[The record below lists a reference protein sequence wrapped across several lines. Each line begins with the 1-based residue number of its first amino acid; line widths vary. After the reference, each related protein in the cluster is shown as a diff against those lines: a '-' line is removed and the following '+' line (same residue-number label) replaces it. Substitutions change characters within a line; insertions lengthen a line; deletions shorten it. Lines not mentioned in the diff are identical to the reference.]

1 MKWRWSGL
9 IALVAA
15 CGLINLAHGQQ
26 QRSQSTGS
34 SPGISND
41 ANAAIQQMGKMLSQE
56 NVSVK
61 AQTLRMYHD
70 ASGDF
75 LHIAHTINIVARR
88 PDRMAVT
95 ASGDDGTT
103 KLVYDGKQISVADID
118 DQKYSQIPM
127 AGLDL
132 DKMLEEISDRIGI
145 DFPLADLLTRDPA
158 KSFLSGITSGKEV
171 GTVKIDGAPARH
183 LFFTQTGATELELW
197 LDKERAVPRR
207 LIITYRAMPGQPNF
221 VAEFADWNFN
231 NRPSDAEFTFQP
243 PAGAQKVELTKE
255 GSARPG
261 TTGAPPSTPNTG
273 RK

>member
-26 QRSQSTGS
+26 KQPQSTGS
-34 SPGISND
+34 APGISD
-41 ANAAIQQMGKMLSQE
+41 EANAAIQQMGKTLSQE

-61 AQTLRMYHD
+61 AQTLRMYPD

-75 LHIAHTINIVARR
+75 LHIAHTINIVAHR
-88 PDRMAVT
+88 PDRMAIT
-95 ASGDDGTT
+95 ATGDDGTT
-103 KLVYDGKQISVADID
+103 KLVYDGKQISITDID
-118 DQKYSQIPM
+118 DKKYSQIPM

-132 DKMLEEISDRIGI
+132 DKILEEISERLGV

-158 KSFLSGITSGKEV
+158 KSFLSGVTSGKEV

-183 LFFTQTGATELELW
+183 LYFTQTGATELELW

-231 NRPSDAEFTFQP
+231 PANDAEFTFQP

-255 GSARPG
+255 GIARPG
-261 TTGAPPSTPNTG
+261 TTAAPPSTPNAG

>member
-9 IALVAA
+9 TTLVAA
-15 CGLINLAHGQQ
+15 CGLINFAHGQQ
-26 QRSQSTGS
+26 AQSTAS
-34 SPGISND
+34 SPGISNE
-41 ANAAIQQMGKMLSQE
+41 ANAAIQQMGKTLSQQ

-61 AQTLRMYHD
+61 VQTLRMYPD

-75 LHIAHTINIVARR
+75 LHIAHVINIVARR
-88 PDRMAVT
+88 PDRMAIT
-95 ASGDDGTT
+95 ATGDDGTT
-103 KLVYDGKQISVADID
+103 KLVYDGKQISIADVD
-118 DQKYSQIPM
+118 DKKYSQIPLT
-127 AGLDL
+127 GDL
-132 DKMLEEISDRIGI
+132 DKMLEETSERMGI

-158 KSFLSGITSGKEV
+158 KSFFSGVTSGKEV

-183 LFFTQTGATELELW
+183 LYFTQTGATELELW

-231 NRPSDAEFTFQP
+231 NPNDAEFAFQP

-255 GSARPG
+255 GIARAG
-261 TTGAPPSTPNTG
+261 TTAAPPSSPNTG

>member
-1 MKWRWSGL
+1 MKSRWSGL
-9 IALVAA
+9 IGLVAA
-15 CGLINLAHGQQ
+15 CGLIDLAYGQQ
-26 QRSQSTGS
+26 QQPQSTGS
-34 SPGISND
+34 SPGISNE
-41 ANAAIQQMGKMLSQE
+41 ANAAIQQMGKTLSQE

-61 AQTLRMYHD
+61 AQTLRMYPD

-75 LHIAHTINIVARR
+75 LHIKHVINIVARR

-95 ASGDDGTT
+95 ATGDDGTT
-103 KLVYDGKQISVADID
+103 KLVYDGKQISVVDVD
-118 DQKYSQIPM
+118 DNKYSQIPM

-132 DKMLEEISDRIGI
+132 DKMLEEMSDRIGI

-158 KSFLSGITSGKEV
+158 KSFLSGVTSGKEL

-183 LFFTQTGATELELW
+183 LYFMQTGSTELELW
-197 LDKERAVPRR
+197 LDKQSGVPRR

-231 NRPSDAEFTFQP
+231 NRPSDAEFAFQP
-243 PAGAQKVELTKE
+243 PQGAQKMELTKE

-261 TTGAPPSTPNTG
+261 TTAAPPSTPNTG